1 MRSTNVY
8 MEAWQASPLALVTLD
23 AAGKVESANPASEHI
38 LARKLEALQGMQLL
52 GFAHQLDRAALQSM
66 LDEASAGRTPG
77 RQEIR
82 FLSPSDEDQ
91 VTGFSV
97 APMIDGD
104 GRVICVL
111 RDLSKERV
119 YRPQLLHTE
128 RMASMGKIAS
138 IVAHELNNAL
148 AGAMGCVELASAG
161 ADPHISDLLLTT
173 RKELQ
178 RASTLVTDLKE
189 YARVEDGM
197 SDHIEVAT
205 TIHRSIQLHK
215 FIFSG
220 CELTTTI
227 EDGLPPVRGN
237 TNQLIQALLN
247 LLRNAED
254 AVCALESDGPPAIH
268 VAAIVKDDVVLIDI
282 VDNGPGILRD
292 ARAIIFEPF
301 YSTKAAGS
309 GTGLGLTVVQTIA
322 AAHGGRV
329 EILDTPGGGATIRLL
344 LPYLDGAAVG
354 ELEPRTDRD
363 MGPDLQ
369 GVRVLVADD
378 EPTIRDI
385 LRRAFHFHGAEATT
399 VGDAQAAIAAVTKS
413 DFDLLLL
420 DARMPGGGGAE
431 AFRQIQGLRPELA
444 RKTVFMSGE
453 LSLNM
458 AEVVGEGYAAIVQKP
473 FLIEQLMHTLID
485 VIHSEASDD

>member
-1 MRSTNVY
+1 

-23 AAGKVESANPASEHI
+23 TSGKVESANPASERI
-38 LARKLEALQGMQLL
+38 LARKLEALQGMQLV
-52 GFAHQLDRAALQSM
+52 GFAHQLDRGALQSM
-66 LDEASAGRTPG
+66 LDEARAGRTPG

-111 RDLSKERV
+111 RDLSKEKV

-148 AGAMGCVELASAG
+148 AGAMGCVELASAR
-161 ADPHISDLLLTT
+161 ADSHITELLLTT

-178 RASTLVTDLKE
+178 RASALVTDLKE

-197 SDHIEVAT
+197 SDHIEVAD
-205 TIHRSIQLHK
+205 TIQRSIRLHR
-215 FIFSG
+215 FSSSG
-220 CELTTTI
+220 FELTTTI
-227 EDGLPPVRGN
+227 EDGLPRIRGN

-254 AVCALESDGPPAIH
+254 AVGTLESDEPPAIH
-268 VAAIVKDDVVLIDI
+268 VAAVAKDDVVFIDI
-282 VDNGPGILRD
+282 VDNGPGILRE
-292 ARAIIFEPF
+292 ARATIFEPF

-309 GTGLGLTVVQTIA
+309 GTGLGLTVVQAIA

-329 EILDTPGGGATIRLL
+329 EILDTPGGGATVRLL
-344 LPYLDGAAVG
+344 LPYVDGVG
-354 ELEPRTDRD
+354 ATAPEPSRDRV

-378 EPTIRDI
+378 EPTIRRI
-385 LRRAFHFHGAEATT
+385 LRRAFQLHGAEATT
-399 VGDAQAAIAAVTKS
+399 VGDAQAAIAAATKG

-431 AFRQIQGLRPELA
+431 AFRQVQALKPGLA
-444 RKTVFMSGE
+444 RKTVFMTGE
-453 LSLNM
+453 LSLDM

-485 VIHSEASDD
+485 VIHSDASDD